1 MRAKQQ
7 PTTATDESLR
17 VASLPVVQN
26 VQVTIPPHAVSIEK
40 AAEIVGVL
48 PWTINEAIAVGNL
61 PAKTAG
67 RARTVRVADL
77 IQWYDG
83 LPDAAPRPSLV
94 ARRKD
99 KAAA

>member
-1 MRAKQQ
+1 MRNKQ
-7 PTTATDESLR
+7 PSTAATAESSR
-17 VASLPVVQN
+17 VASLPVVSD

-77 IQWYDG
+77 IRWYDN
-83 LPDAAPRPSLV
+83 LPDAPPRPSLL

-99 KAAA
+99 TAAA